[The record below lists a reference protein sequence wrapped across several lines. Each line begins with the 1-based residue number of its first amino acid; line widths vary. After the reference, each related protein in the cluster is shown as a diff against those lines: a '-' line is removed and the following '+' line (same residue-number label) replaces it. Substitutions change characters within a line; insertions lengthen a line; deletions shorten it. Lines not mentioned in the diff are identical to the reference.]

1 MRRRWRTL
9 AALFGAVAVLGSLS
23 AVAKAAPS
31 TAPTPTGTGC
41 AWPFRLDPTAANTLY
56 PDSAANYWITTLPAV
71 PGETLTITGQF
82 PYGRYMSLTTY
93 TPYLFSID
101 GLHDSAIAADPGS
114 TNPFLPG
121 ADRYATPRNYTVT
134 VVFGQKPAAP
144 APNTLY
150 TTNEDASKKGAAFQ
164 LAYRVYRPDKGKDDR
179 GGVPLPKITINM
191 PGGQAI
197 PVPECDIPGL
207 PPNGINDAVANT
219 NGAPGGPPWP
229 GTGPPT
235 WHRFYNGLTSA
246 ATLTD
251 NGATGTQISDG
262 MNAQIM
268 QQSSKGGFLDNPDN
282 AYVYTPLSRG
292 YGSVVVLHG
301 KLPSFADT
309 YPHAR
314 TMPTGTQ
321 LRYWSMCS
329 YELAA
334 ERYYGCVADD
344 EVAPDANGYF
354 TLVLS
359 DPADRP
365 ANATTHCNVNWLPFG
380 PAPEAVA
387 IMRNMLP
394 DPSFTNA
401 IQFAGYGTEAQDMG
415 AYYPAGQY
423 TTKSSFEASGCNHR

>member
-1 MRRRWRTL
+1 MSGRWRAV
-9 AALFGAVAVLGSLS
+9 AALTGALAILGPL
-23 AVAKAAPS
+23 ATAAKAGP
-31 TAPTPTGTGC
+31 APTGAGC
-41 AWPFRLDPTAANTLY
+41 AWPNRLDPTVANTLY
-56 PDSAANYWITTLPAV
+56 PDSAANYWITNLPAV
-71 PGETLTITGQF
+71 PGETLTIRGQY

-101 GLHDSAIAADPGS
+101 GLHDSDIVAHAGS
-114 TNPFLPG
+114 SNPYLPG
-121 ADRYATPRNYTVT
+121 ADRYAVPRNYTVT
-134 VVFGQKPAAP
+134 VVFGQKPATP
-144 APNTLY
+144 PPNTLY
-150 TTNEDASKKGAAFQ
+150 TTNADGSKTGSNFR

-179 GGVPLPKITINM
+179 GGVPLPQIIVNL

-197 PVPECDIPGL
+197 PVPQCDLPGV
-207 PPNGINDAVANT
+207 PPNGINDAVAKA
-219 NGAPGGPPWP
+219 NGLPAGAPWP
-229 GTGPPT
+229 GTNPPV

-251 NGATGTQISDG
+251 NGVTGTQLSDG

-282 AYVYTPLSRG
+282 AYAYATFSRG
-292 YGSVVVLHG
+292 YGSVVVLRG
-301 KLPSFADT
+301 KLPTFANT

-329 YELAA
+329 YEVAS

-344 EVAPDANGYF
+344 EVAADRGGFF

-365 ANATTHCNVNWLPFG
+365 GNAKPACNVNWLPLG
-380 PAPEAVA
+380 PAPESVA
-387 IMRNMLP
+387 IMRNMIP
-394 DPSFTNA
+394 DPTFTNA
-401 IQFAGYGTEAQDMG
+401 IQFARYGSEAQDMG
-415 AYYPAGQY
+415 AYYPGGGY
-423 TTKSSFEASGCNHR
+423 TSKAAFEATGCHRR